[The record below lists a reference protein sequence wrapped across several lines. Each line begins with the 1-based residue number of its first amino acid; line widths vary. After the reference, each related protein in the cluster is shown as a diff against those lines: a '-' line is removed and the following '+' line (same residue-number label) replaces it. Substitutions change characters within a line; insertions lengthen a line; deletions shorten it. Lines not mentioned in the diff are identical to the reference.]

1 MLLDDIDQ
9 KIIECL
15 MKNSRAS
22 YSEIASSLKKNNIE
36 LSEGAVRKRVK
47 RLVNK
52 GIIEQFTIQL
62 GGGLGVKAVILVRL
76 SPQKQAVDVSKEI
89 MKIKGVEKIYEV
101 AGPYDSLVIVNF
113 AEVSSLNNCID
124 SIRAIEGVAS
134 TTTFLVLK
142 ERKVMI
148 ES

>member
-9 KIIECL
+9 KIIEYL

-22 YSEIASSLKKNNIE
+22 YGEIASSLKKSKID
-36 LSEGAVRKRVK
+36 LSEGAVRKRVN
-47 RLVNK
+47 RLVDK
-52 GIIEQFTIQL
+52 GIIEQFTIKL

-76 SPQKQAVDVSKEI
+76 TPQKQAVDVSKQI
-89 MKIKGVEKIYEV
+89 MEIKGVERIYEI
-101 AGPYDSLVIVNF
+101 AGPYDSLVVANF

-124 SIRAIEGVAS
+124 SIRSVEGVSS

-142 ERKVMI
+142 EKLVMFKQ
-148 ES
+148 

>member
-1 MLLDDIDQ
+1 MLLDEVDQ
-9 KIIECL
+9 KIIDQL

-22 YSEIASSLKKNNIE
+22 YGEIALSLKNAKIE

-47 RLVNK
+47 RLVDK

-76 SPQKQAVDVSKEI
+76 TPQKHAKDISLNI
-89 MKIKGVEKIYEV
+89 MNIKGVEKIYEI
-101 AGPYDSLVIVNF
+101 AGPYDSLVVANF
-113 AEVSSLNNCID
+113 AEVSALNNCID
-124 SIRAIEGVAS
+124 SIRSVEGVSS

-148 ES
+148 K